1 MRSRLTEGSCAT
13 SEERFWNYK
22 AVLRQRF
29 SLQCVHA
36 IVVCFLNQCRLG
48 EMMMRNFLK
57 RHGVLVAAIAGLIAY
72 FSSLAIETS
81 QRSQADVVAWDDSNS
96 QNLTP
101 MRFVIESANVARKV
115 GLPVAE
121 GDIFEAPVRL
131 KVGEQY
137 LNNAARQMYPSPA
150 MFDIDRD
157 GQLELVV
164 GDIFGSL
171 NVYENLSD
179 EKLDPV
185 WSSHIP
191 LKLNDGAKVKVS
203 NW

>member
-1 MRSRLTEGSCAT
+1 
-13 SEERFWNYK
+13 
-22 AVLRQRF
+22 
-29 SLQCVHA
+29 
-36 IVVCFLNQCRLG
+36 
-48 EMMMRNFLK
+48 MRNFLK

>member
-1 MRSRLTEGSCAT
+1 
-13 SEERFWNYK
+13 
-22 AVLRQRF
+22 
-29 SLQCVHA
+29 
-36 IVVCFLNQCRLG
+36 
-48 EMMMRNFLK
+48 MRNVLK
-57 RHGVLVAAIAGLIAY
+57 RHGVLVTAVAGLVAY
-72 FSSLAIETS
+72 FSSLSMETS
-81 QRSQADVVAWDDSNS
+81 QQSQADVVAWNDSNS
-96 QNLTP
+96 QKLTP
-101 MRFVIESANVARKV
+101 TRFVIESANVNGKV
-115 GLPVAE
+115 ELPVAE

-179 EKLDPV
+179 EKSDPV

-191 LKLNDGAKVKVS
+191 LKLSDGAKVKVS

>member
-1 MRSRLTEGSCAT
+1 MG
-13 SEERFWNYK
+13 
-22 AVLRQRF
+22 
-29 SLQCVHA
+29 
-36 IVVCFLNQCRLG
+36 G
-48 EMMMRNFLK
+48 FLK
-57 RHGVLVAAIAGLIAY
+57 RHWVLVAAITGLVTYLSGLTFEARQQ
-72 FSSLAIETS
+72 S
-81 QRSQADVVAWDDSNS
+81 QTDAVAWNHSNS
-96 QNLTP
+96 QELTP
-101 MRFVIESANVARKV
+101 TKFLIESANVAGTV
-115 GLPVAE
+115 ELPVAE

-179 EKLDPV
+179 EKSDPV

-191 LKLNDGAKVKVS
+191 LKLSDGAKVKVS